1 MISVWVEGM
10 MCQPVKGHVVRST
23 RIPQNSE
30 LADSSLH
37 DRSFTS
43 NCAEA
48 RTYIFGKDVS
58 SDELCREDVQLVRQ
72 CSKSSDG
79 ERRRRSM
86 VTFAEA
92 PLHSGDTLV
101 TIALKYGC
109 RVCLSSAET
118 LQYRNI
124 VILKITF

>member
-1 MISVWVEGM
+1 MISVCISDR
-10 MCQPVKGHVVRST
+10 MCQPVKGHLVRST
-23 RIPQNSE
+23 RIPQNVDHAHSP
-30 LADSSLH
+30 
-37 DRSFTS
+37 S

-48 RTYIFGKDVS
+48 RTYIFGGNDVS
-58 SDELCREDVQLVRQ
+58 GDELCREDVQLVRQ
-72 CSKSSDG
+72 YSKSSSDG

-109 RVCLSSAET
+109 RVYL
-118 LQYRNI
+118 LYD
-124 VILKITF
+124 IL

>member
-1 MISVWVEGM
+1 MISVCIEDT
-10 MCQPVKGHVVRST
+10 MCQPVKGHLVRST
-23 RIPQNSE
+23 RIVQNG
-30 LADSSLH
+30 DHTHSSLH
-37 DRSFTS
+37 DRNLTS
-43 NCAEA
+43 NCTEA

-72 CSKSSDG
+72 CSKLSDG
-79 ERRRRSM
+79 ERRRRSL

-109 RVCLSSAET
+109 RV
-118 LQYRNI
+118 
-124 VILKITF
+124 

>member
-1 MISVWVEGM
+1 MLLYRRAICSHMISVCISDT
-10 MCQPVKGHVVRST
+10 MCQPVKGHFIRST
-23 RIPQNSE
+23 RNPQNSDH
-30 LADSSLH
+30 AHSSLH
-37 DRSFTS
+37 DTSPTS

-48 RTYIFGKDVS
+48 RTYVFGNDVS
-58 SDELCREDVQLVRQ
+58 GDELCREDVQLVRQ
-72 CSKSSDG
+72 YIKSSSLDG

-109 RVCLSSAET
+109 RV
-118 LQYRNI
+118 
-124 VILKITF
+124 